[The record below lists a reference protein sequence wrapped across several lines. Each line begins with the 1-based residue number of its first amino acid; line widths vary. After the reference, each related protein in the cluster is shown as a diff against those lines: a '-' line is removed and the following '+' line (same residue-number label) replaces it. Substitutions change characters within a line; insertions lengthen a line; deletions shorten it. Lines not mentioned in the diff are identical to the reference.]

1 MPGKLLWVG
10 VGWAAMGASNADLR
24 GSQLLVGVICL
35 LVYFLMFCPRGKQ
48 AVVLLSLV
56 PVLFAT
62 GWALGRLMVICC

>member
-1 MPGKLLWVG
+1 MPGKLPWVG

-35 LVYFLMFCPRGKQ
+35 LVYFLMFCPGGKQ